1 VSQDNVEIVRAAFD
15 AWNRGDFDAW
25 ISAWDDQAEFH
36 PLRAQLEGG
45 AYRVSQD
52 AIDRPAAEAAVVV
65 V

>member
-45 AYRVSQD
+45 AYRGHD
-52 AIDRPAAEAAVVV
+52 GAAPIH
-65 V
+65 